1 MTFSNVVNNLLV
13 DSVRPFAARPET
25 RIRRSRMS
33 SAGLVFYR
41 EVCRAIR
48 KLPKETQSYYRVV
61 AREKVVA
68 HRDEDVPDRIDSI
81 IRRSREDVAWVL
93 KKYSPIEKQASTS
106 R

>member
-1 MTFSNVVNNLLV
+1 
-13 DSVRPFAARPET
+13 
-25 RIRRSRMS
+25 MS

-93 KKYSPIEKQASTS
+93 KKYSPS
-106 R
+106 REVGEYFSIVPRGARSRG

>member
-1 MTFSNVVNNLLV
+1 
-13 DSVRPFAARPET
+13 
-25 RIRRSRMS
+25 MS

-48 KLPKETQSYYRVV
+48 KLPKETQSYYR
-61 AREKVVA
+61 VVA

-93 KKYSPIEKQASTS
+93 KKYSPIEK
-106 R
+106 